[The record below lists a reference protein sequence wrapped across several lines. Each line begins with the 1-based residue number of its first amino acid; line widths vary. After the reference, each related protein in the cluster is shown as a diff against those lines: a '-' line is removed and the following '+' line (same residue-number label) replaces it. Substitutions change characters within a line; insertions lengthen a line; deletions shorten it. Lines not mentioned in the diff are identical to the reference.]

1 MHLNRHLICLALL
14 VLSAS
19 LVMPALCAQEEGK
32 PVRGIVV
39 DRSENILWLGLP
51 VQVKKG
57 TVFNIMVMPNSKVIA
72 KAIVTECTPDE
83 PYVAKAKFVFEEK
96 GAFITVGA
104 YAEAVSDAAVN
115 DRDKIDGYQEVELG
129 PKGVNPLSF
138 SIGVFYPLESS
149 LRSETVSLWP
159 AVQIGYQLS
168 KQGNTA
174 LGLSIGYF
182 HGDGS
187 FTVNEVEGRRD
198 FRLVPLILDVKFSES
213 AQFKG
218 TPYFKSGIG
227 AFYVKDERSTGST
240 EDNLDVVTFGWRL
253 GLGYQSKKGRHVE
266 LTYTDATRSDF
277 KGLTF
282 NLGAR
287 F

>member
-1 MHLNRHLICLALL
+1 MHLNRHLVCWVLL

-19 LVMPALCAQEEGK
+19 LVIPALCAQEEGK
-32 PVRGIVV
+32 LVRGIVV
-39 DRSENILWLGLP
+39 DRSEKLLWLGLP
-51 VQVKKG
+51 EPVKKG

-83 PYVAKAKFVFEEK
+83 PYVAKAKFVLEEK
-96 GAFITVGA
+96 GAFVSVGA
-104 YAEAVSDAAVN
+104 YAEAVSDAAVK

-129 PKGVNPLSF
+129 PKGINPLSF

-149 LRSETVSLWP
+149 LRRETATLWP
-159 AVQIGYQLS
+159 AVQIGYQLC
-168 KQGNTA
+168 KKENTA
-174 LGLSIGYF
+174 LSLSIGYF

-187 FTVNEVEGRRD
+187 FTLDEVEGSRD
-198 FRLVPLILDVKFSES
+198 FRLVPLILDVKFSEAS
-213 AQFKG
+213 QLRGA
-218 TPYFKSGIG
+218 PYFKAGIG
-227 AFYVKDERSTGST
+227 AFYVKDERSIGGA
-240 EDNLDVVTFGWRL
+240 EDKLNVVTLGWRL

-266 LTYTDATRSDF
+266 LTYTDAARSDF

-282 NLGAR
+282 KLGAR